1 MNARMHYVIVAAA
14 VAAVCCLGSVAIQL
28 ELPLPADRRHVAIVM
43 SILGMLATAG
53 AWLFLYSNNQSRRR
67 ASQLTDAHTRLIQDV
82 QQHRLDI
89 IERTQAQRTLAA
101 SEARYRQLV
110 ENSQDLLWETDASG
124 HYRYVSPQ
132 ARTILGMEPSDLI
145 GLTPFDLMPVDE
157 ASRVRKLF
165 SHLRQEAAPIVGL
178 RNINLHRD
186 GHPIILET
194 SASPILDDRGQVTGY
209 RGIDRDISAQERARQ
224 EAEVLRDRFNSLLR
238 ALPIPLFAKDRECR
252 YLFFNPAYESFMGVR
267 EQDLIGC
274 TVAEC
279 WPSTDA
285 QIYDQQDRALM
296 ARGDSQQYEHT
307 VKAAAGVERH
317 VLLTKTCLHN
327 SAGDVCGIVGT
338 LIDLTERVVAQR
350 ERERLSGELHNTAA
364 LLEAV
369 LNAIPDAITVMSPD
383 RQILRQNRAAAGFG
397 FPAAPDSHPHCF
409 QRFHRDTPCEP
420 CIVTQTLAAREPV
433 QFARH
438 LPELNRWID
447 ARGYPMLNEQ
457 GQVSLVIEHLRDV
470 TRDKTDSDERRAME
484 TRLRHAQKLESLG
497 ALAGGI
503 AHDFNN
509 LLVGVLGNADL
520 ALTMLPRHSDVR
532 PLVDDIKEASH
543 RAADLCRQM
552 LAFSGRGRFI
562 VAPIDLTTLLHD
574 MTPILEA
581 SVSKRARL
589 ERKTEHALPL
599 IEADAAQIRQVVVN
613 LLTNASE
620 ALSPEGGVIT
630 LATGLMFGDRMTLD
644 ALNAEPKLPEGPY
657 VFLEV
662 ADTGSGM
669 DLATRE
675 RMFEPFF
682 STKFTG
688 RGLGLAAVLGIVRA
702 HHGAIRVDSNPG
714 RGTSV
719 RILFPAF
726 SPALTPTVADA
737 PAQGKPPWTGHG
749 VVLLVDDEPFVR
761 DVGTRMLKQLGYR
774 VEVASD
780 GEEALRIVAERLA
793 PFDAVILDLTM
804 PRLDGAQTLAALR
817 ARQPALRV
825 VLSSG
830 YSEQDATA
838 RTPEAKWTAFL
849 QKPYQ
854 LDALRKVMQELAAT
868 AAPAAPD
875 SSQA

>member
-14 VAAVCCLGSVAIQL
+14 VAVMFCLGSVAIQQ
-28 ELPLPADRRHVAIVM
+28 EIPLPADRRHVAIVM
-43 SILGMLATAG
+43 SILGMLATAS

-157 ASRVRKLF
+157 ASRVRSIF
-165 SHLRQEAAPIVGL
+165 SRLRQEAAPIVGL

-194 SASPILDDRGQVTGY
+194 SASPILDDNGHVTGY

-224 EAEVLRDRFNSLLR
+224 DAEVLRDR
-238 ALPIPLFAKDRECR
+238 
-252 YLFFNPAYESFMGVR
+252 
-267 EQDLIGC
+267 
-274 TVAEC
+274 
-279 WPSTDA
+279 
-285 QIYDQQDRALM
+285 
-296 ARGDSQQYEHT
+296 
-307 VKAAAGVERH
+307 
-317 VLLTKTCLHN
+317 
-327 SAGDVCGIVGT
+327 
-338 LIDLTERVVAQR
+338 
-350 ERERLSGELHNTAA
+350 LSGELRDTAA
-364 LLEAV
+364 LLEGV
-369 LNAIPDAITVMSPD
+369 LNAIPDAITVMSPG
-383 RQILRQNRAAAGFG
+383 RQVLRQNRAAAGFG
-397 FPAAPDSHPHCF
+397 FAPAPGTTLDCF
-409 QRFHRDTPCEP
+409 QRFHRDSPCEP
-420 CIVTQTLAAREPV
+420 CIVTQTLAARGPV

-447 ARGYPMLNEQ
+447 ARGYPLLNDQ
-457 GQVSLVIEHLRDV
+457 GHVSLVIEHLRDI
-470 TRDKTDSDERRAME
+470 THDKQDADERRAMDE
-484 TRLRHAQKLESLG
+484 RLRHTQKLESLG

-520 ALTMLPRHSDVR
+520 ALTMLPHHSDVR
-532 PLVDDIKEASH
+532 PLVDDIKEASR

-552 LAFSGRGRFI
+552 LAFSGHGRFI
-562 VAPIDLTTLLHD
+562 VAPIDITTLLHD

-581 SVSKRARL
+581 SITKKARL

-599 IEADAAQIRQVVVN
+599 IEADAAQIRQIVVN

-620 ALSPEGGVIT
+620 ALSPAGGVIT
-630 LATGLMFGDRMTLD
+630 LATGLMFGNRMTLD
-644 ALNAEPKLPEGPY
+644 ALNTETKLPEGPY

-669 DLATRE
+669 DPATRE

-702 HHGAIRVDSNPG
+702 HHGAIHVESIPG

-726 SPALTPTVADA
+726 SPAVTAAVADA

-749 VVLLVDDEPFVR
+749 VVLLVDDEPLVR
-761 DVGTRMLKQLGYR
+761 DVGARMLTQLGYR
-774 VEVASD
+774 VEVAGN
-780 GEEALRIVAERLA
+780 GEEALHIVAERLA

-804 PRLDGAQTLAALR
+804 PRLDGAQTLTALR

-868 AAPAAPD
+868 ATPAAPA